1 MLAKTPGAEPPPPK
15 APASEM
21 ALALSIAVLLDAVG
35 TAKCALMSV
44 KYDRGVSAGW
54 RAWSARAE
62 SSLGF
67 SDGVDASQ
75 RPARLPGLQPG
86 WLFGRQ
92 VDLSDAQW
100 RAFRT
105 SFPTLF
111 GVALVTAPLVAVAR
125 RALGPNAMPAF
136 HAAYGAAAA
145 AYLHGARSVWIVSIT
160 CAHYCVC
167 VTFAG
172 RPKIGL
178 AAVWTSAL
186 AALAAAQFAAPDW
199 SFARLG
205 GDALAPLDAR
215 ALQGVLPRW
224 WVHFNLLVLRLI
236 SFGADLHKRRLETRD
251 SGVVRDSETRRN
263 ARNAM
268 ERPKMF
274 GKKRSESA
282 LGAAPAAAEHD
293 VRDARAACSVSRTT
307 NPATV
312 RGVDDSS
319 REEGD
324 DANERRHGQPA
335 LESPRAAYS
344 FFEYFAYCLYPP
356 LYLAGPTCVFHKF
369 APQLYRAQTTH
380 SRRAVA
386 RYALVKFALVFL
398 LLEVWTHL
406 VYTNAMALGRVWTRS
421 ATFGPFEVGATSLAT
436 LNFMYLKF
444 AVMWRFFRLWAL
456 ASGVEAPENMLRC
469 VNNNATILGFWK
481 GWHASYNK
489 WLVRYV
495 YVPLGGAKYR
505 LLNAWAVFFFVAA
518 WHDKMN
524 RRLFGW
530 SVIFAAFLAPEL
542 LVGAIGRKAFPTVE
556 SRDSVVFRCLRSFAG
571 AVNVHVLIAG
581 NMVGYVVGLDGLD
594 ELARA
599 YFSRGTR
606 DALEFLAWSLL
617 TFAAAAHVGFE
628 QRAGEMRVKARTH
641 ATAGK
646 AAKRS

>member
-1 MLAKTPGAEPPPPK
+1 MLAKSPGAEPPPPK

-111 GVALVTAPLVAVAR
+111 GAALVTAPLVAVAR

-236 SFGADLHKRRLETRD
+236 SFGADLHKRRLEILK
-251 SGVVRDSETRRN
+251 RDSETKASRN
-263 ARNAM
+263 AK

-282 LGAAPAAAEHD
+282 LRALSPAAAEHD
-293 VRDARAACSVSRTT
+293 VRDARACSVSRTT

-444 AVMWRFFRLWAL
+444 TVMWRFFRLWAL

-505 LLNAWAVFFFVAA
+505 LLNVWAVFFFVAA

-617 TFAAAAHVGFE
+617 TGAAAAHVGFE

>member
-1 MLAKTPGAEPPPPK
+1 MPAKTPGAEPPPPK

-44 KYDRGVSAGW
+44 KYDIGVSAGW

-67 SDGVDASQ
+67 SDGIDVSQ

-105 SFPTLF
+105 PFLTLL
-111 GVALVTAPLVAVAR
+111 GAALVTAPLVAAAR
-125 RALGPNAMPAF
+125 RALGPDAMPAF
-136 HAAYGAAAA
+136 HAAYGAVFAS
-145 AYLHGARSVWIVSIT
+145 YLHGVRSVWIVSLI

-167 VTFAG
+167 RAFAG
-172 RPKIGL
+172 RRHIGL
-178 AAVWTSAL
+178 AAVWVSGL
-186 AALAAAQFAAPDW
+186 AALAAAQFSAPAW
-199 SFARLG
+199 SFAGLG
-205 GDALAPLDAR
+205 GSALEPLDASF
-215 ALQGVLPRW
+215 QGVLPRW

-236 SFGADLHKRRLETRD
+236 SFGADLHRHRARDAETRPNPSEPETRKTTARVSGSVWRGAGAPEPAEPERAGRLEPSNGSVVQRSERVGAWDGTRRDRD
-251 SGVVRDSETRRN
+251 SLKNRDPP
-263 ARNAM
+263 ARV
-268 ERPKMF
+268 E
-274 GKKRSESA
+274 
-282 LGAAPAAAEHD
+282 
-293 VRDARAACSVSRTT
+293 
-307 NPATV
+307 
-312 RGVDDSS
+312 
-319 REEGD
+319 
-324 DANERRHGQPA
+324 
-335 LESPRAAYS
+335 YS
-344 FFEYFAYCLYPP
+344 FAEYFAYCLYPP
-356 LYLAGPTCVFHKF
+356 LYLAGPTCVFHGF
-369 APQLYRAQTTH
+369 APQLYAAQTTH

-406 VYTNAMALGRVWTRS
+406 VYTNAMALGRVWTRGEM
-421 ATFGPFEVGATSLAT
+421 FGPFEVGATSLAT

-444 AVMWRFFRLWAL
+444 TVMWRFFRAWAL

-495 YVPLGGAKYR
+495 YVPLGGAKHR
-505 LLNAWAVFFFVAA
+505 LANAWVVFLFVAA

-524 RRLFGW
+524 TRLLGW

-542 LVGAIGRKAFPTVE
+542 LVGAIGRKTFPTVE
-556 SRDSVVFRCLRSFAG
+556 SRDTVVFRCLRSFAG

-581 NMVGYVVGLDGLD
+581 NMVGYVVGLDGL
-594 ELARA
+594 ESLARA
-599 YFSRGTR
+599 YLSRGNG
-606 DALEFLAWSLL
+606 DALAFLAWSLL
-617 TFAAAAHVGFE
+617 MCAAAAHVGFE
-628 QRAGEMRVKARTH
+628 QRAGELRVRSRTQ
-641 ATAGK
+641 APAGK

>member
-1 MLAKTPGAEPPPPK
+1 M
-15 APASEM
+15 
-21 ALALSIAVLLDAVG
+21 
-35 TAKCALMSV
+35 
-44 KYDRGVSAGW
+44 
-54 RAWSARAE
+54 
-62 SSLGF
+62 
-67 SDGVDASQ
+67 
-75 RPARLPGLQPG
+75 
-86 WLFGRQ
+86 
-92 VDLSDAQW
+92 DLSDAQW
-100 RAFRT
+100 RGFRT

-236 SFGADLHKRRLETRD
+236 SFGADLHRRRLETRD
-251 SGVVRDSETRRN
+251 SGVVRDSETKASRN
-263 ARNAM
+263 AK
-268 ERPKMF
+268 ERLF
-274 GKKRSESA
+274 G
-282 LGAAPAAAEHD
+282 GAAPAAAEDD
-293 VRDARAACSVSRTT
+293 VRDARACSVETDPAHFAPRSLRTRTT
-307 NPATV
+307 KRATG
-312 RGVDDSS
+312 GVEDAA

-324 DANERRHGQPA
+324 DANEHRDDQPA
-335 LESPRAAYS
+335 LESRAAYS

-406 VYTNAMALGRVWTRS
+406 VYTNAMALGRVWTRG

-444 AVMWRFFRLWAL
+444 TVMWRFFRLWAL

-524 RRLFGW
+524 RRLLGW

-542 LVGAIGRKAFPTVE
+542 LVGAIGRKAFPTAE

-617 TFAAAAHVGFE
+617 TCAAAAHVGFE

-641 ATAGK
+641 APAGK

>member
-125 RALGPNAMPAF
+125 RALGPDAMPAF

-236 SFGADLHKRRLETRD
+236 SFGADLHRRRLEILK
-251 SGVVRDSETRRN
+251 RDSETKASRN
-263 ARNAM
+263 AK

-282 LGAAPAAAEHD
+282 LRALSPAAAEYD

-307 NPATV
+307 NPATG
-312 RGVDDSS
+312 GVDDSS

>member
-1 MLAKTPGAEPPPPK
+1 MDK
-15 APASEM
+15 
-21 ALALSIAVLLDAVG
+21 
-35 TAKCALMSV
+35 
-44 KYDRGVSAGW
+44 R
-54 RAWSARAE
+54 
-62 SSLGF
+62 
-67 SDGVDASQ
+67 
-75 RPARLPGLQPG
+75 
-86 WLFGRQ
+86 
-92 VDLSDAQW
+92 
-100 RAFRT
+100 
-105 SFPTLF
+105 
-111 GVALVTAPLVAVAR
+111 AR
-125 RALGPNAMPAF
+125 RFGG
-136 HAAYGAAAA
+136 GAVRR
-145 AYLHGARSVWIVSIT
+145 AR
-160 CAHYCVC
+160 
-167 VTFAG
+167 
-172 RPKIGL
+172 
-178 AAVWTSAL
+178 
-186 AALAAAQFAAPDW
+186 W

-205 GDALAPLDAR
+205 GELTLAPLDA
-215 ALQGVLPRW
+215 LEFQGILPRW

-236 SFGADLHKRRLETRD
+236 SFGADLHWRRLETRAA
-251 SGVVRDSETRRN
+251 GVRVRHSETK
-263 ARNAM
+263 A
-268 ERPKMF
+268 
-274 GKKRSESA
+274 ES
-282 LGAAPAAAEHD
+282 
-293 VRDARAACSVSRTT
+293 
-307 NPATV
+307 
-312 RGVDDSS
+312 
-319 REEGD
+319 
-324 DANERRHGQPA
+324 
-335 LESPRAAYS
+335 RAAYS

-406 VYTNAMALGRVWTRS
+406 VYTNAMALGRVWTRG

-444 AVMWRFFRLWAL
+444 TVMWRFFRLWAL

-524 RRLFGW
+524 RRLLGW

-542 LVGAIGRKAFPTVE
+542 LVGAIGRKAFPTAE

-594 ELARA
+594 ELARVLQP
-599 YFSRGTR
+599 R
-606 DALEFLAWSLL
+606 DARRARVPRVVAADVRGGGARRVRTEGGRDEGQGAYPRARGEGGQAKLTGTAARRMLPRVVNFLLAGYELRRICRSRFRVRRPRVGGTKVVPNTVPQHGTFRSLAPPPRTATVRPL
-617 TFAAAAHVGFE
+617 T
-628 QRAGEMRVKARTH
+628 RASR
-641 ATAGK
+641 
-646 AAKRS
+646 

>member
-1 MLAKTPGAEPPPPK
+1 MLAKSPGAEPPPPK

-44 KYDRGVSAGW
+44 KYDRGVPAGW

-75 RPARLPGLQPG
+75 RPARLPGVQPG

-100 RAFRT
+100 RGFRT

-215 ALQGVLPRW
+215 ALQGILPRW

-236 SFGADLHKRRLETRD
+236 SFGADLHRRRLEILK
-251 SGVVRDSETRRN
+251 RDSETKASRNAKERRN
-263 ARNAM
+263 V
-268 ERPKMF
+268 

-282 LGAAPAAAEHD
+282 LGAAPAAAEYD
-293 VRDARAACSVSRTT
+293 VRDARACSVSRTT
-307 NPATV
+307 NPATG
-312 RGVDDSS
+312 GVDDSS

-524 RRLFGW
+524 RRLLGW

>member
-92 VDLSDAQW
+92 MDLSDAQW
-100 RAFRT
+100 RGFRT

-236 SFGADLHKRRLETRD
+236 SFGADLHRRRLETRD
-251 SGVVRDSETRRN
+251 SGVVRDSETKASRN
-263 ARNAM
+263 AK
-268 ERPKMF
+268 ERLF

-293 VRDARAACSVSRTT
+293 ARDARACSVSRTT
-307 NPATV
+307 NPATG
-312 RGVDDSS
+312 GVEDSL

-335 LESPRAAYS
+335 LESPAAYS

-406 VYTNAMALGRVWTRS
+406 VYTNAMALGRVWTRG

-444 AVMWRFFRLWAL
+444 TVMWRFFRAWAL

-505 LLNAWAVFFFVAA
+505 LLNVWAVFFFVAA

-524 RRLFGW
+524 RRLLGW

>member
-100 RAFRT
+100 RGFRT
-105 SFPTLF
+105 PFPTLL
-111 GVALVTAPLVAVAR
+111 GAALVTAPLVAVAR

-136 HAAYGAAAA
+136 HAAYGAAVA
-145 AYLHGARSVWIVSIT
+145 AYLHGARSVWIVSIM

-172 RPKIGL
+172 RKNVGL
-178 AAVWTSAL
+178 AAVWISAL
-186 AALAAAQFAAPDW
+186 VALAAAQFAAPEW

-215 ALQGVLPRW
+215 EFQGILPRW

-236 SFGADLHKRRLETRD
+236 SFGADLHWRRLETRAA
-251 SGVVRDSETRRN
+251 GVVRHSETK
-263 ARNAM
+263 A
-268 ERPKMF
+268 
-274 GKKRSESA
+274 ES
-282 LGAAPAAAEHD
+282 
-293 VRDARAACSVSRTT
+293 
-307 NPATV
+307 
-312 RGVDDSS
+312 
-319 REEGD
+319 
-324 DANERRHGQPA
+324 
-335 LESPRAAYS
+335 RAAYS

-406 VYTNAMALGRVWTRS
+406 VYTNAMALGRVWTRG

-444 AVMWRFFRLWAL
+444 TVMWRFFRLWAL

-524 RRLFGW
+524 RRLLGW

-542 LVGAIGRKAFPTVE
+542 LVGAIGRKAFPTAE

-617 TFAAAAHVGFE
+617 TCAAAAHVGFE
-628 QRAGEMRVKARTH
+628 QRAGEMRIKARTH
-641 ATAGK
+641 APAGK

>member
-251 SGVVRDSETRRN
+251 SGVVRDSETKASRN
-263 ARNAM
+263 AK

-282 LGAAPAAAEHD
+282 LRALSPAAAEYD
-293 VRDARAACSVSRTT
+293 VRDARACSVSRTT
-307 NPATV
+307 NPATG
-312 RGVDDSS
+312 GVDDSS

>member
-111 GVALVTAPLVAVAR
+111 GAALVTAPLVAVAR
-125 RALGPNAMPAF
+125 RALGPDAMPAF

-236 SFGADLHKRRLETRD
+236 SFGADLHKRRLEILK
-251 SGVVRDSETRRN
+251 RDSETKASRN
-263 ARNAM
+263 AK

-282 LGAAPAAAEHD
+282 LRALSPAAAEHD